1 MTYFK
6 IIMRFSSVIQ

>member
-6 IIMRFSSVIQ
+6 MDQEAS

>member
-6 IIMRFSSVIQ
+6 LDSK

>member
-6 IIMRFSSVIQ
+6 IS

>member
-6 IIMRFSSVIQ
+6 M

>member
-6 IIMRFSSVIQ
+6 IIGWKFIC

>member
-6 IIMRFSSVIQ
+6 LKT